1 VVDVGGRVRRAARAG
16 AVLAWAVYGLV
27 ATGLTLAASSA
38 GSDAGSDA
46 SASLLGPGG
55 TLDAAPD
62 GSAPRAVPEN
72 DCCTPS
78 TGAGCADPE
87 VLRCVCE
94 GDPFCCSDAFDA
106 LCVRQALTRC
116 EQVCALPP
124 PVSDCCS
131 ASSTPGCVLPEIA
144 ACVCSVDPAC
154 CSVRFDQNCVHLANA
169 RCELGCDEQQ
179 VSP

>member
-1 VVDVGGRVRRAARAG
+1 MRRVARVG
-16 AVLAWAVYGLV
+16 AVVAWAVYGLV
-27 ATGLTLAASSA
+27 ATGLTSAASSA
-38 GSDAGSDA
+38 GSDTGSDAGGDA
-46 SASLLGPGG
+46 SASLPDPGS

-62 GSAPRAVPEN
+62 AAEGAAVQN

-78 TGAGCADPE
+78 TGAGCTDPD

-106 LCVRQALTRC
+106 LCVSQALTLC
-116 EQVCALPP
+116 EQACALPS

-131 ASSTPGCVLPEIA
+131 ASSTPGCVLPEVA

-169 RCELGCDEQQ
+169 QCELRCDEEQ